1 MSHSFS
7 NLLTHIIFST
17 KGRRNLLSSDLRAR
31 LFPYMGGI
39 LREIKCKPII
49 IGGIEDHVHL
59 LIELSTND
67 SVAKIMSS
75 LKANSSRWIY
85 DEIGMRDFEW
95 QRGYAAFSVS
105 QSMKATVERYIAR
118 QEEHHRRKNFRE
130 ELSEFLNANG
140 IKEQW
145 SEDF

>member
-1 MSHSFS
+1 MSRG
-7 NLLTHIIFST
+7 
-17 KGRRNLLSSDLRAR
+17 K
-31 LFPYMGGI
+31 
-39 LREIKCKPII
+39 KPII

-59 LIELSTND
+59 LIELSTNC
-67 SVAKIMSS
+67 SVAKVMSI
-75 LKANSSRWIY
+75 LKANSSRWIHE
-85 DEIGMRDFEW
+85 DIGMRYFEW

-105 QSMKATVERYIAR
+105 QLMRPTVEKYIAR
-118 QEEHHRRKNFRE
+118 QEEHHKRKSFRE

>member
-17 KGRRNLLSSDLRAR
+17 KGRRKLLSSDLRPR

-39 LREIKCKPII
+39 IREIRCKPII
-49 IGGIEDHVHL
+49 IGGVEDHVHL

-67 SVAKIMSS
+67 SVAKVMSI
-75 LKANSSRWIY
+75 LKANSSRWIH
-85 DEIGMRDFEW
+85 DEIGMRYFEW
-95 QRGYAAFSVS
+95 QRGYAALSVS
-105 QSMKATVERYIAR
+105 QSMRAVVERYIAR
-118 QEEHHRRKNFRE
+118 QEEHHKKKNFRE
-130 ELSEFLNANG
+130 ELSEFLKANG
-140 IKEQW
+140 IQDQW